1 MNRALLAAI
10 VGVFLLPMAAALAQT
25 DAQDKPKEPPAAAAQ
40 AAAQESAKEQPAPE
54 SAKTSDEEKEWEN
67 RWFWFVCSTN
77 YHNRLTTSERQID
90 KQINGLF
97 GTIFPNWE
105 GVTTFQDWRDNWFM
119 WDLSAGV
126 GRDINPHLAW
136 TVYGVAGTG
145 TIRNRDD
152 YHLLLVPVGMKV
164 NFIRTSLSLGASLRW
179 WPWERAHR
187 DGKGLWSIIKGVR
200 PVTEM
205 NVGYSREIST
215 ADVRASVPVVGDLLH
230 IKQTQTY
237 NLGWLSPRAGIEI
250 PLSDKYSINVLGGYL
265 WFNNAQNDFD
275 GWMLEFMFCGRF

>member
-1 MNRALLAAI
+1 MNRILLAGILA
-10 VGVFLLPMAAALAQT
+10 VLLLPMI
-25 DAQDKPKEPPAAAAQ
+25 PAAAQ
-40 AAAQESAKEQPAPE
+40 TAAQPKPTEQSADPL
-54 SAKTSDEEKEWEN
+54 AKTETPKAADDEEAWEN

-77 YHNRLTTSERQID
+77 YHNRLKTSEQQID
-90 KQINGLF
+90 RQINGLF
-97 GTIFPNWE
+97 GAVFPRWE
-105 GVTTFQDWRDNWFM
+105 GVTTFQDWRDEWLV
-119 WDLSAGV
+119 WDLSAGI

-145 TIRNRDD
+145 VIRNRED
-152 YHLLLVPVGMKV
+152 YHLLLAPVGMKEY
-164 NFIRTSLSLGASLRW
+164 FTRTSLSLGASLRW

-187 DGKGLWSIIKGVR
+187 DGPGFWSIVKGIR

-205 NVGYSREIST
+205 NIGYSREISK
-215 ADVRASVPVVGDLLH
+215 AEVRASVPIVGDVLH
-230 IKQTQTY
+230 IKQVETY

-275 GWMLEFMFCGRF
+275 GWMLEFMLSGRF